1 MCGAKRAYSTSD
13 GPWPM
18 MRCMVI
24 SKRNI
29 IEALAGIW
37 GRGLG
42 GEFCMCDV
50 RLGLESCWSD
60 WRGKGVAGR
69 IYVDR

>member
-1 MCGAKRAYSTSD
+1 MAYDEVHDYFQEEYNRST
-13 GPWPM
+13 
-18 MRCMVI
+18 R
-24 SKRNI
+24 RHL
-29 IEALAGIW
+29 EE
-37 GRGLG
+37 RGLG

-60 WRGKGVAGR
+60 RRGKGVAGR